1 MLITTVEKSH
11 LLGSIIHFSYNHLLV
26 LSGLLLC
33 ETYSETYQGEY
44 FLCTSQTL
52 IKSHTWKVIGN
63 LVKLTCRMTQ
73 SLSQFV
79 ESL

>member
-44 FLCTSQTL
+44 FYAHLKHL
-52 IKSHTWKVIGN
+52 
-63 LVKLTCRMTQ
+63 
-73 SLSQFV
+73 
-79 ESL
+79 